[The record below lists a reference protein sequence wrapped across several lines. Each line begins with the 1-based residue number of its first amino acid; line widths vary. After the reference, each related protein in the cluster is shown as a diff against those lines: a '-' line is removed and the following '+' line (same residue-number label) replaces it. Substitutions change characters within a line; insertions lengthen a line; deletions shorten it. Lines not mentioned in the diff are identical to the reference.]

1 MMKKIKQPL
10 YDYVV
15 LDIETT
21 GLKKERDEIIQVSA
35 VKFKQ
40 DQELDY
46 LDTLIKPVH
55 KQISPFIENLT
66 GISNSDVDNAPEITE
81 IIPKLYDFIGDQP
94 LIGHNVMFDLSFLK
108 DNGLNLPQLE
118 FVDTLDIAQAAQ
130 SQLKLPNTKLKTL
143 KNYFGIDNRSH
154 NSLNDVKTTAVVYQK
169 LRDAG
174 YLQKPSRPKFRQW
187 KSKDYFYDQF
197 DKSLSKNEINK
208 KRALFGNQLIDK
220 LVVPE
225 NKSKLK
231 DQIFVFTGDLK
242 QLPREQAQ
250 KIVEG
255 EGGMV
260 KKSVVLKT
268 DYVVVGI
275 ENPAVVVDGKST
287 KQRRA
292 EELNATKGKNI
303 QIINEEQ
310 FMNMIQ

>member
-81 IIPKLYDFIGDQP
+81 IIPKLNYFIGDQP

-108 DNGLNLPQLE
+108 YNGLNLPKLE

-130 SQLKLPNTKLKTL
+130 SQLKLPNTKLETL

-255 EGGMV
+255 EGGII

-303 QIINEEQ
+303 QIITEEQ